1 MRLPDI
7 AKRLRE
13 LADSIPYPELN
24 DLADQIGRRAIG
36 ARAPVT
42 SVKMTDEIREE
53 IHRIHKENPKLSQQE
68 IARRVGVNPGR
79 VSETLRGKRT

>member
-7 AKRLRE
+7 ANRLRE

-36 ARAPVT
+36 TRAPVT
-42 SVKMTDEIREE
+42 SVKMTDEIRDE
-53 IHRIHKENPKLSQQE
+53 IHRIHKENPKLSQHE

-79 VSETLRGKRT
+79 VSETLHGKRT